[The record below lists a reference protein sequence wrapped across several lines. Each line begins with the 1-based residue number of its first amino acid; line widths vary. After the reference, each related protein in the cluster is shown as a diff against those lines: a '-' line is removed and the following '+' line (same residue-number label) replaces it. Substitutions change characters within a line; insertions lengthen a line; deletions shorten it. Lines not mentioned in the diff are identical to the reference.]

1 MGFVLK
7 IAIASAALA
16 AAFVHGSEHG
26 PAGTRPATARITA
39 GAPLATEPTA
49 MAAPGPA
56 SASSR

>member
-26 PAGTRPATARITA
+26 PAGARPATARVTA
-39 GAPLATEPTA
+39 SAPPAEPTV
-49 MAAPGPA
+49 MAAPGPT